1 MITPDWSTLG
11 SRRRW
16 RVLTA
21 VLSLCA
27 LLFTQSAIAAYACPG
42 VFKAF
47 EMAQM
52 ADAGMPCAEAMA
64 QAMDDAQPTLC
75 HAHCQSAAGTLDQP
89 QPVSPAALLSP
100 VGVLTVRLPSLS
112 ESVGLPVQLSVFR
125 TSASPPLAVIYCCFR
140 I

>member
-1 MITPDWSTLG
+1 MFIPAWSTLG

-16 RVLTA
+16 RLLTA

-42 VFKAF
+42 VFKAV

-64 QAMDDAQPTLC
+64 DAQPTLC
-75 HAHCQSAAGTLDQP
+75 HAHCQSAAGTLDQS
-89 QPVSPAALLSP
+89 QPVSPAALLAP
-100 VGVLTVRLPSLS
+100 ATILTVRLPSPR
-112 ESVGLPVQLSVFR
+112 ESVGLAVQPSVLR
-125 TSASPPLAVIYCCFR
+125 TSASPPLAVMHCCFR